1 MQAGRWLEQERTRRK
16 CIFNGD
22 RSTIGNSKDVYMMLE
37 FDKKVENYDAVEAT
51 STNVD
56 EGKNGNSSTPVSST
70 NVNELWHKFMSWPRG
85 MERFSIKGFLLIT
98 NEIHT

>member
-56 EGKNGNSSTPVSST
+56 EGKNGNSSTPVSS
-70 NVNELWHKFMSWPRG
+70 NERIMAQIYVLAQRNGEILNK
-85 MERFSIKGFLLIT
+85 RFFADNK
-98 NEIHT
+98 